1 MRPVIALVGRPNV
14 GKSTLFNRLTQSRD
28 ALVANL
34 PGLTRDR
41 QYGEGKHDKKTFI
54 AIDTGGIT
62 GHETGIDAEMA
73 AQSFL
78 AIEEANVCLL
88 LVDAQD
94 GLTPDDSRIV
104 DYLRK
109 HNKNSYLV
117 VNKIDG
123 LDPDQA
129 LADFYRLGMAEVFP
143 ITATQGRGVRALL
156 TRVLADFKDDG
167 EISPDA
173 ATEAETGIKIAI
185 AGRPNVGKSTL
196 VNRMLGE
203 ERVVVYDQPG
213 TTRDS
218 VYIPFER
225 HGQRY
230 TLIDTAGIRKRGR
243 TVETIDKF
251 SVVKSLQ
258 AIQDANVVVLVAD
271 ARHGIVEQDLHL
283 LGYVVETGRALVIAL
298 NKWDGMEHEA
308 KETIKA
314 DIRRRF
320 MFVDFA
326 KIHFVSALH
335 GTGVGDLYKS
345 IHKAYDSARMD
356 LPTNRL
362 TKLLDDIVTDHAP
375 PTVNGRRIKLR
386 YAHAGGQ
393 NPPIIVIHGKQTE
406 RVPDHYTRYLEKSFR
421 KALRM
426 EGTPLRIELRSDDN
440 PFVKNE
446 DSLSQQ
452 QVARK
457 RRLVRNRKTEQS
469 KVHGAGVSKPG
480 KPGARNAKSSRP
492 GKTVTGKVKAS
503 KKVPRKVSKR

>member
-41 QYGEGKHDKKTFI
+41 QYGDGKHDKKSFI

-62 GHETGIDAEMA
+62 GREEGIDAEMA
-73 AQSFL
+73 AQSLL
-78 AIEEANVCLL
+78 AIEEADVCLL

-94 GLTPDDSRIV
+94 GLTPDDTRIV

-109 HNKNSYLV
+109 NNKNSFLV

-129 LADFYRLGMAEVFP
+129 MADFYKLGMADLFP
-143 ITATQGRGVRALL
+143 ITATQGRGVRVML
-156 TRVLADFKDDG
+156 TQVLAAFADD
-167 EISPDA
+167 EVA
-173 ATEAETGIKIAI
+173 LEAESDADTGIKIAI

-203 ERVVVYDQPG
+203 DRVVVFDQPG

-225 HGQRY
+225 HGERY

-243 TVETIDKF
+243 TNETVEKF
-251 SVVKSLQ
+251 SVVKALQ
-258 AIQDANVVVLVAD
+258 AIQDANVVVFVAD
-271 ARHGIVEQDLHL
+271 ARTGIVEQDLHL
-283 LGYVVETGRALVIAL
+283 LGYIVETGRALVIAL
-298 NKWDGMEHEA
+298 NKWDGMEHDA
-308 KETIKA
+308 KEQIKSE
-314 DIRRRF
+314 IRRRF

-326 KIHFVSALH
+326 KIHFISALH

-345 IHKAYDSARMD
+345 IHKAYDSARMQ
-356 LPTNRL
+356 LTTNRL
-362 TKLLDDIVTDHAP
+362 TKMLEDVVTDHAP

-393 NPPIIVIHGKQTE
+393 NPPIIVIHGKQTDK
-406 RVPDHYTRYLEKSFR
+406 VPDHYSRYLEKSFR

-426 EGTPLRIELRSDDN
+426 EGTPIRIELRSDDN
-440 PFVKNE
+440 PFVKSEEN
-446 DSLSQQ
+446 LNQK

-457 RRLVRNRKTEQS
+457 RRLVRNKKTESDKARHVDTASTRKT
-469 KVHGAGVSKPG
+469 AYG
-480 KPGARNAKSSRP
+480 KPRKPPSQKARKPDSRKPAKR
-492 GKTVTGKVKAS
+492 
-503 KKVPRKVSKR
+503 